1 MDQTA
6 DRNLDAKLDASVS
19 KMNALAEQ
27 ISDSLAKLNA
37 GLGQFHQSSARIER
51 ALAERNTLFG
61 GPFWL
66 LMLLI
71 VVAVFIYSS
80 PNLGLKR
87 YINHGGEKIGQIG
100 SQVAD
105 KIARN
110 SAKHRVQKAGTGQGS
125 AGTVAAKQAPAPL
138 SSAKAAAPAASYPV
152 AGVPAVAAKLAPPVP
167 PAPAKAP
174 ATTAVA
180 ANQALPTT
188 TPPAASPA
196 IAPAAAP
203 ELAPNT
209 VAAARVAARDYQYGL
224 AIRLY
229 ETYLDAN
236 PGDADA
242 WGELGNVQIAVG
254 RPYEAAQNYYQS
266 SIRQLGRNRAPTIY
280 PLLPIIT
287 RYQPALAIALR
298 QRMTVSGI

>member
-6 DRNLDAKLDASVS
+6 DRNFDAKLDASVA
-19 KMNALAEQ
+19 KMNTLAEQ
-27 ISDSLAKLNA
+27 ISETLAKLNA
-37 GLGQFHQSSARIER
+37 TLGQFHQSSARIER
-51 ALAERNTLFG
+51 ALAERNTTFG

-71 VVAVFIYSS
+71 GVAVFIYLS

-87 YINHGGEKIGQIG
+87 YVDHGSEKIGQVG

-110 SAKHRVQKAGTGQGS
+110 SAEHRVQKAGTGQGS

-138 SSAKAAAPAASYPV
+138 SSAKAAAPAASHPV
-152 AGVPAVAAKLAPPVP
+152 AGVPAVAAKLTP

-196 IAPAAAP
+196 IAPATAP

-242 WGELGNVQIAVG
+242 WGELGNVQMAVG